1 MRSIGL
7 ALTLALL
14 VSPAAEA
21 AKFKVV
27 GPSKLAS
34 VKQQNVIKLWKQISR
49 GQCDAGYKAVCIVSK
64 KPTERWENT
73 IKQVLWGN
81 YVEGVSAAKASA
93 SKKSITS
100 AVNAVFD
107 AHGELSQK
115 PQAIR
120 SKLVNALYDAVKA
133 GKCQVYTGGIW
144 GAFDGDYTHV
154 TVRTPKSNQL
164 FSIYA
169 GYSE

>member
-1 MRSIGL
+1 MRSIGV

-14 VSPAAEA
+14 AAPAAEA

-49 GQCDAGYKAVCIVSK
+49 GECDAGYKAVCILSK
-64 KPTERWENT
+64 KPTERWEQT
-73 IKQVLWGN
+73 IKQVLWGH
-81 YVEGVSAAKASA
+81 YVEGVSAAPSSA

-107 AHGELSQK
+107 AHGALSQK
-115 PQAIR
+115 SPAVRQ
-120 SKLVNALYDAVKA
+120 KLADALYDAVKT
-133 GKCQVYTGGIW
+133 GKCKVYTGGIW

-154 TVRTPKSNQL
+154 TVRNPKSNQL

>member
-7 ALTLALL
+7 VLALALL
-14 VSPAAEA
+14 ASPYAEA

-27 GPSKLAS
+27 GPSKLTS
-34 VKQQNVIKLWKQISR
+34 VKQQNVIKMWNQISR

-64 KPTERWENT
+64 KPTEKWEQT
-73 IKQVLWGN
+73 IKQVLWGS

-107 AHGELSQK
+107 AHGDLSQK
-115 PQAIR
+115 PAAVR
-120 SKLVNALYDAVKA
+120 SKLANALYDAVKA

-154 TVRTPKSNQL
+154 TVRNPKSNQL
-164 FSIYA
+164 FTIYA

>member
-1 MRSIGL
+1 MRTIGL
-7 ALTLALL
+7 ALALALF

-27 GPSKLAS
+27 GPSKLTSA
-34 VKQQNVIKLWKQISR
+34 QARGAINRWNQISR
-49 GQCDAGYKAVCIVSK
+49 GECDAGYKAVCIISK
-64 KPTERWENT
+64 KPTERWEQT

-81 YVEGVSAAKASA
+81 YVEGVSAAKTSA
-93 SKKSITS
+93 TKKSIGA

-107 AHGELSQK
+107 AHGALSQK
-115 PQAIR
+115 PQTTR
-120 SKLVNALYDAVKA
+120 DKLTNALYDAVKA

-154 TVRTPKSNQL
+154 TIRNPKSNQL
-164 FSIYA
+164 FTIYA

>member
-1 MRSIGL
+1 MRSIGFVL
-7 ALTLALL
+7 AFTLL
-14 VSPAAEA
+14 VAPAAQA

-27 GPSKLAS
+27 GPSKLTS
-34 VKQQNVIKLWKQISR
+34 VKQQNVIKMWNQITR
-49 GQCDAGYKAVCIVSK
+49 GECDAGYKAVCIISK
-64 KPTERWENT
+64 KPTERWEQT

-81 YVEGVSAAKASA
+81 YVESISAAKTSS

-107 AHGELSQK
+107 AHGALSQK
-115 PQAIR
+115 PQAVR
-120 SKLVNALYDAVKA
+120 SKLANALYDAVKA
-133 GKCQVYTGGIW
+133 GKCQVYTGGIQ

-154 TVRTPKSNQL
+154 TVRTPKTNQL